1 MNRERARIAKKREQN
16 PVVECNKIQQRFYPE
31 LFSKFAEVKDPR
43 HSSYIEYDCKIML
56 GTVYY
61 KGIAGISSMQ
71 GMTREF
77 NDEVVVS
84 NLYRFMGS
92 EEKEYLPHGVTINE
106 LLERLMPEELEKIQ
120 SDMVYQMIRRKTF
133 DDAKVMGKWL
143 VLVDGSELD
152 EGITQK
158 NGTYLSRCYN
168 KGSEN
173 EFVRYHR
180 SVLEAKIYLGND
192 LVASIATEPIEN
204 SKEYHNKKMSDEEI
218 KQDCEQK
225 AFARLA
231 EKIKKSFPRLPI
243 CIVADSLYVS
253 EKVLEICK
261 KYNWEY
267 IIRYKEGSAPTIE
280 KEYEAIPEKNR
291 SGKAEYV
298 NEVIFKDHDV
308 NVLKFSETKKRNKKS
323 VITNFTWITSI
334 EITNKNAEKLVKA
347 GRTRWKIENQGF
359 NRQKRWQGDIE
370 HACSWNERAQKNHYL
385 LEQISDFI
393 KQLYEYFFLKKNEIK
408 KTQKNISSELLASF
422 GQRLSES
429 EDISNTS
436 NDLAFN

>member
-1 MNRERARIAKKREQN
+1 
-16 PVVECNKIQQRFYPE
+16 
-31 LFSKFAEVKDPR
+31 
-43 HSSYIEYDCKIML
+43 
-56 GTVYY
+56 
-61 KGIAGISSMQ
+61 
-71 GMTREF
+71 
-77 NDEVVVS
+77 
-84 NLYRFMGS
+84 
-92 EEKEYLPHGVTINE
+92 
-106 LLERLMPEELEKIQ
+106 
-120 SDMVYQMIRRKTF
+120 
-133 DDAKVMGKWL
+133 
-143 VLVDGSELD
+143 
-152 EGITQK
+152 
-158 NGTYLSRCYN
+158 
-168 KGSEN
+168 
-173 EFVRYHR
+173 
-180 SVLEAKIYLGND
+180 
-192 LVASIATEPIEN
+192 
-204 SKEYHNKKMSDEEI
+204 MSDEEI

-308 NVLKFSETKKRNKKS
+308 NVLKFSETKKKNKKS